1 MVNAP
6 DNAVTFWR
14 QGAQHSAFYKADK
27 RGLMAIAVRRLRSS
41 ESSAARN
48 LLKTVASELSYYSRE
63 DIDAEVNHYYTVKGI
78 AQLLKT
84 RTSLIFGTYDGK
96 RLVGLVM
103 AFYELGGLVLTVAAV
118 DTCGDTAT
126 AHFTVK

>member
-1 MVNAP
+1 
-6 DNAVTFWR
+6 
-14 QGAQHSAFYKADK
+14 
-27 RGLMAIAVRRLRSS
+27 MAIAVRRLRSS

-63 DIDAEVNHYYTVKGI
+63 DIDVEVNHYYTVKGI